1 LLKGVAAWQ
10 RRSEC
15 NPSDVNSRS
24 MAVFNSRSMT
34 GAGNIFVVVTCALSF
49 TAWPFAGA
57 AVEKACVDDDAKWV
71 TYNSNC
77 TQMQWLCNN
86 DGYGVLVRK
95 WCPRTCGL
103 CEPSPSDV
111 DGDLIDDTVV
121 LIGGRPDVSVGPSS
135 LELSVARKQRK
146 NATSNHSRGDRV
158 RSSNHSRGDTKRP
171 RTPSRAPSFN
181 KSQNDTFKQVA
192 VVASVNL
199 TDDTGASEGVGARQP
214 ITQWEITLEKGLQ
227 LQDAM
232 LSSGDALVKV
242 LSKAQFIPR
251 ALWSSDQDH
260 FVFEVGNA
268 SQNGSDNVSTEAFER
283 DRLSSSTALEE
294 EEDPACPGGYEEVVG
309 HVYGGDQFGRGYNL
323 YATSMR
329 ECARW
334 CTNTPGCG
342 SFDYSTRNKRCFRN
356 SQTRPTSL
364 LERGGFVFCRRAP
377 CPSFKTEA
385 ACLGPQIKAGF
396 HSAEVRLR
404 PGSYCIWS
412 KEVCQA
418 PMACTYEDCFLPDG
432 GLPGMNLPISKTL
445 WISRAAMMSTMGSS
459 SLSTPASSTFA
470 L

>member
-1 LLKGVAAWQ
+1 
-10 RRSEC
+10 
-15 NPSDVNSRS
+15 
-24 MAVFNSRSMT
+24 MAVITS
-34 GAGNIFVVVTCALSF
+34 AGNVFVLGACALSF
-49 TAWPFAGA
+49 IAWPSAGA
-57 AVEKACVDDDAKWV
+57 AVDEACVDDDAKWV

-103 CEPSPSDV
+103 CEPSPSN
-111 DGDLIDDTVV
+111 DLIDDTVV
-121 LIGGRPDVSVGPSS
+121 LIGGRPDVSVGLSS

-146 NATSNHSRGDRV
+146 NATSNHSTGDRV
-158 RSSNHSRGDTKRP
+158 RSRNHSRGDIKRP
-171 RTPSRAPSFN
+171 RTPSRAPPVN
-181 KSQNDTFKQVA
+181 KSQNGTFKQAV

-199 TDDTGASEGVGARQP
+199 TDAAGSSEGVVSHQP
-214 ITQWEITLEKGLQ
+214 ITQWEITLEKGLE

-232 LSSGDALVKV
+232 LSTGGLV

-260 FVFEVGNA
+260 FVFEVSNA
-268 SQNGSDNVSTEAFER
+268 SQNASDNVSTEALER

-323 YATSMR
+323 YATSIR

-342 SFDYSTRNKRCFRN
+342 SFDYSARQKRCFRN

-385 ACLGPQIKAGF
+385 ACLGPQIRAGF

-412 KEVCQA
+412 AGKCQA
-418 PMACTYEDCFLPDG
+418 PLACTYEDCFLPDG
-432 GLPGMNLPISKTL
+432 GLPGMDLPLSKTL
-445 WISRAAMMSTMGSS
+445 WISRSAMMSTMVSS
-459 SLSTPASSTFA
+459 TLDTPASSTFA